1 TSNLADVAKQIHRLD
16 GAFLASSM
24 IKAWPNLHVLAAPE
38 EPEEALQIRPE
49 QIDALLWT
57 AASHYDYVIVDVGRS
72 VDGISIR
79 AMDHSQSIFMVL
91 QLNLPSV
98 RGAARQLQVL
108 NGLGY
113 GAEKIRVLVNRCE
126 KKSDVSLDD
135 VARTLRQDVYKAIP
149 NSWR

>member
-1 TSNLADVAKQIHRLD
+1 TFLAANFAYAVAAHENKTVALLDLNCQFGDAAVYVSETPPTSNLADVAKQIHRLD
-16 GAFLASSM
+16 GAFLESSM

-79 AMDHSQSIFMVL
+79 AMDHSQIIFMVL

-98 RGAARQLQVL
+98 RG
-108 NGLGY
+108 
-113 GAEKIRVLVNRCE
+113 
-126 KKSDVSLDD
+126 
-135 VARTLRQDVYKAIP
+135 
-149 NSWR
+149 